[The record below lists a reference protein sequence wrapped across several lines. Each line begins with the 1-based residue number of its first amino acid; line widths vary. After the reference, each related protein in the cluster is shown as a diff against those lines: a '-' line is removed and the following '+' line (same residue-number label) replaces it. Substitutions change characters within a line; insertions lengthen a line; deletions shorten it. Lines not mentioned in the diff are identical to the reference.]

1 MPVTIYRVC
10 VNNKKSR
17 LMTIIIGRFV
27 YLFFFSDQTRPGVF
41 FALFEKRTDLKLK
54 AVVRTCSK
62 CN

>member
-17 LMTIIIGRFV
+17 LMVGSFI
-27 YLFFFSDQTRPGVF
+27 YLFFSDQTRPGVF

-54 AVVRTCSK
+54 AVVKTCSK